1 MTMNPGDSMGTRP
14 PAFLEIERRFAD
26 LQVRYKQGSIDPVTY
41 QSEVQSL
48 TIQDAGGNTWWFG
61 GEPPGWHWFDGSGWI
76 RREPSRA
83 FEGTSS
89 KTKGPL
95 LWAGLGCA
103 GLLLVGCIV
112 SAIVL
117 IGGYQEYQSMPKI
130 VEEVVPENLAISKQA
145 LSTEQLSVRAELGS
159 PEAFS
164 ILFYEEELVDGS
176 YGDVRFETWSYYN
189 DGVEYTFIN
198 GELVG
203 EDPID
208 IDVSELI
215 PIPYAPEQ
223 FVAYMNL
230 DEVIASAGLDTF
242 LVVPLEKELVDG
254 GEVFYADELTFGL
267 KDDELL
273 YVEALALEVGE

>member
-1 MTMNPGDSMGTRP
+1 MTTNPGDTIGTQP

-26 LQVRYKQGSIDPVTY
+26 LQVLYKQGSIDPQTY

-48 TIQDAGGNTWWFG
+48 TIQDAGGNTWWYG
-61 GEPPGWHWFDGSGWI
+61 GEPPGWHLFDGSGWI
-76 RREPSRA
+76 RRKPSA
-83 FEGTSS
+83 AS
-89 KTKGPL
+89 KEKSTKVKGPL

-103 GLLLVGCIV
+103 GLLLVGLIV

-130 VEEVVPENLAISKQA
+130 VEGVVPESLATSQQA

-164 ILFYEEELVDGS
+164 ILFYEEELLDGS
-176 YGDVRFETWSYYN
+176 YGDVRFETWSYYT

-198 GELVG
+198 GEMVG

-208 IDVSELI
+208 IDVGELI
-215 PIPYAPEQ
+215 QIPYAPEQ

-230 DEVIASAGLDTF
+230 DEVVASARLDTF

-254 GEVFYADELTFGL
+254 GEVYYADELTFGL

-273 YVEALALEVGE
+273 YVEALALEVEG